1 MFDLSFF
8 YTDEEQTIQKEL
20 PNSYKYYD
28 ATNDVQEGLRTL
40 EDAAS
45 SLYESKMWQWFH
57 IYRLWD
63 AQGRVGEMFD
73 QPTIEATFKDLSNHF
88 RESFKASRAQAVDN
102 IKVTVDSMIFDGDEA
117 SRARMVTAIASADSD
132 TETTKWALADNTV
145 VDVTRIQLKEALKL
159 SGKEMERI
167 WFQ

>member
-20 PNSYKYYD
+20 PNSYKYHD
-28 ATNDVQEGLRTL
+28 ATTDVQEGLKTL

-63 AQGRVGEMFD
+63 TQGNVGEMF
-73 QPTIEATFKDLSNHF
+73 ETF
-88 RESFKASRAQAVDN
+88 
-102 IKVTVDSMIFDGDEA
+102 DSKI
-117 SRARMVTAIASADSD
+117 
-132 TETTKWALADNTV
+132 
-145 VDVTRIQLKEALKL
+145 
-159 SGKEMERI
+159 
-167 WFQ
+167 